1 MMPPLTFEII
11 VRSPGGARGLLF
23 VSLKYLEIRLLGG
36 TLLCAKLRVS
46 VCLVRLPCTGLTR
59 ACLGLN

>member
-23 VSLKYLEIRLLGG
+23 VSLKYLEIHLLGG
-36 TLLCAKLRVS
+36 TLLCAKLR

-59 ACLGLN
+59 ACLGLS

>member
-1 MMPPLTFEII
+1 MGQR
-11 VRSPGGARGLLF
+11 VLF
-23 VSLKYLEIRLLGG
+23 VSLKYLEICLLGG

-59 ACLGLN
+59 ACLGGS